1 MPDPPDL
8 DAEAEAFWAFS
19 LDLYAR
25 PGVAASCLRLQD
37 EGGLDV
43 NLLLLCCWIAR
54 SGRGRLS
61 EAEIAAAEARAAPF
75 RRDVIEPLRAVRRG
89 LKKLPDAAS
98 LSLYAEL
105 KQIEL
110 RAEREEQ
117 RMLLASELGSPHDA
131 GRADDDLVANL
142 HLYLARHGHSTDSA
156 ADLIRACTQ

>member
-1 MPDPPDL
+1 MPDPL
-8 DAEAEAFWAFS
+8 GLSDADAFWAFS
-19 LDLYAR
+19 LELYAR

-37 EGGLDV
+37 EGGFDV

-61 EAEIAAAEARAAPF
+61 EADIAAAEARAAPW

-117 RMLLASELGSPHDA
+117 RLLLASKLGPPSA
-131 GRADDDLVANL
+131 VGTADDDLAANL
-142 HLYLARHGHSTDSA
+142 HLYLACHGYSADSA
-156 ADLIRACTQ
+156 ADLISACRQ

>member
-1 MPDPPDL
+1 MPDPL
-8 DAEAEAFWAFS
+8 GLSDADAFWAFS
-19 LDLYAR
+19 LELYAR

-37 EGGLDV
+37 EGGFDV

-61 EAEIAAAEARAAPF
+61 EADIAAAEARAAPW

-117 RMLLASELGSPHDA
+117 RLLLASKLGSPSA
-131 GRADDDLVANL
+131 VGTADDDLAANL
-142 HLYLARHGHSTDSA
+142 HLYLACHGYSADSA
-156 ADLIRACTQ
+156 ADLISACHQ